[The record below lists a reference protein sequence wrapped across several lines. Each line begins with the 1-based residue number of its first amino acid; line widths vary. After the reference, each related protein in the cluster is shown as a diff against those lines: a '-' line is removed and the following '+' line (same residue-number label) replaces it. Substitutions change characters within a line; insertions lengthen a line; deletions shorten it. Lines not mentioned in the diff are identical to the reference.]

1 MALSDVVLEVA
12 GLTGPDEAPAIF
24 DIALSAWRGRTSVVL
39 GPIHSGKSIVMRHLL
54 ALEEARSGSIVVE
67 GERFD
72 ARGESDAMIRR
83 LRTRFGVVFE
93 GAALLSRLSVLENV
107 ELPLLEHTHA
117 TGEEAR
123 EAAQELLSEVG
134 LSVAQD
140 ATPGEL
146 DRAEQRRVA
155 VARALALR
163 PPVLLLDEPTQ
174 GLDAHAAS
182 ELDRTL
188 RELQQQSGFGIVIFT
203 REARYA
209 FGNAECVYVMAEGRI
224 VDSGNHDSL
233 ADSQHPVVRGLL
245 RRRGSE

>member
-1 MALSDVVLEVA
+1 VQDVVLDVS
-12 GLTGPDEAPAIF
+12 GLTGPDESPAIF
-24 DIALSAWRGRTSVVL
+24 DISLSAWRARTSVVL

-54 ALEEARSGSIVVE
+54 ALEDARTGSITVD

-72 ARGESDAMIRR
+72 ARGESEAVVRR
-83 LRTRFGVVFE
+83 MRTRFGVIFE
-93 GAALLSRLSVLENV
+93 GSALLSRLTVLENV

-117 TGEEAR
+117 TGDEAR

-134 LSVAQD
+134 LAVAQD
-140 ATPGEL
+140 AIPGEL
-146 DRAEQRRVA
+146 SRAGQRRVA
-155 VARALALR
+155 LARALALR

-174 GLDAHAAS
+174 GLDAQAAS

-188 RELQQQSGFGIVIFT
+188 RDLQERTRFGIVIFT

-209 FGNAECVYVMAEGRI
+209 FSSAERVYVMSEGRI
-224 VDSGNHDSL
+224 VDAGDHESLVDSE
-233 ADSQHPVVRGLL
+233 HPVVRGLL

>member
-1 MALSDVVLEVA
+1 
-12 GLTGPDEAPAIF
+12 
-24 DIALSAWRGRTSVVL
+24 
-39 GPIHSGKSIVMRHLL
+39 
-54 ALEEARSGSIVVE
+54 
-67 GERFD
+67 
-72 ARGESDAMIRR
+72 
-83 LRTRFGVVFE
+83 
-93 GAALLSRLSVLENV
+93 VLENV

-134 LSVAQD
+134 LAVAQD

-146 DRAEQRRVA
+146 DRAAQRRVA
-155 VARALALR
+155 LARALALR

-188 RELQQQSGFGIVIFT
+188 RQLQERGGFGVVIFT

-209 FGNAECVYVMAEGRI
+209 FGNAKRVYVMAEGRI
-224 VDSGNHDSL
+224 VDEGDHGSL
-233 ADSQHPVVRGLL
+233 ADSEHPVVRGLL

>member
-1 MALSDVVLEVA
+1 MVDLVLQVTD
-12 GLTGPDEAPAIF
+12 LTGPDDSPAIF
-24 DIALSAWRGRTSVVL
+24 DISLAAWRGRTSVVL
-39 GPIHSGKSIVMRHLL
+39 GPIHSGKSVVMRHLL
-54 ALEEARSGSIVVE
+54 ALEEARTGSITID

-72 ARGESDAMIRR
+72 ARGESDAVVRR
-83 LRTRFGVVFE
+83 MRTRFGVVFE
-93 GAALLSRLSVLENV
+93 GSALLSRLTVLENV

-117 TGEEAR
+117 TGDEAR

-134 LSVAQD
+134 LAIAPD
-140 ATPGEL
+140 ATPSALG
-146 DRAEQRRVA
+146 RAAQRRVA
-155 VARALALR
+155 LARALALR

-188 RELQQQSGFGIVIFT
+188 RELQERAGFGIVIFT

-209 FGNAECVYVMAEGRI
+209 FGHAQRVYVMAEGRI
-224 VDSGNHDSL
+224 VDSGDHDSL
-233 ADSQHPVVRGLL
+233 AESEHPVVRSLL

>member
-1 MALSDVVLEVA
+1 VVDLVLQVTD
-12 GLTGPDEAPAIF
+12 LTGPDESPAIF
-24 DIALSAWRGRTSVVL
+24 DIALAAWRGRTSVVL

-54 ALEEARSGSIVVE
+54 ALEEARTGAITID

-72 ARGESDAMIRR
+72 ARGESDAVVRR
-83 LRTRFGVVFE
+83 MRTRFGVVFE
-93 GAALLSRLSVLENV
+93 GAALLSRLTVLENV

-117 TGEEAR
+117 TGDEAR

-134 LSVAQD
+134 LAIAPDV
-140 ATPGEL
+140 TPSGL
-146 DRAEQRRVA
+146 DRAAQRRVA
-155 VARALALR
+155 LARALALR

-188 RELQQQSGFGIVIFT
+188 RELQERAGFGIVIFT

-209 FGNAECVYVMAEGRI
+209 FGNAERVYVMAEGRI
-224 VDSGNHDSL
+224 VDSGDHDSL
-233 ADSQHPVVRGLL
+233 AESEHPVVRSLL

>member
-1 MALSDVVLEVA
+1 MLDVT
-12 GLTGPDEAPAIF
+12 GLTGPDESPAIF
-24 DIALSAWRGRTSVVL
+24 DISLVAWRGRTSVVL

-54 ALEEARSGSIVVE
+54 ALEDARTGSITID

-72 ARGESDAMIRR
+72 ARGESEAVVRR
-83 LRTRFGVVFE
+83 MRTRFGVIFE
-93 GAALLSRLSVLENV
+93 GSALLSRLTVLENV

-117 TGEEAR
+117 TGDEAR

-134 LSVAQD
+134 LAVAQD
-140 ATPGEL
+140 AIPGEL
-146 DRAEQRRVA
+146 GRAAQRRVA
-155 VARALALR
+155 LARALALR

-174 GLDAHAAS
+174 GLDAQAAS

-188 RELQQQSGFGIVIFT
+188 GELQARSGFGIVIFT

-209 FGNAECVYVMAEGRI
+209 FSSAERVYVMSEGRI
-224 VDSGNHDSL
+224 VDAGDHQSL
-233 ADSQHPVVRGLL
+233 AGSEHPVVRGLL

>member
-1 MALSDVVLEVA
+1 MNEVVLEVRD
-12 GLTGPDEAPAIF
+12 LTGPDESPAIF
-24 DIALSAWRGRTSVVL
+24 DISLQAWRSRTSVVL

-54 ALEEARSGSIVVE
+54 ALEDARSGEIVVE
-67 GERFD
+67 GECFD
-72 ARGESDAMIRR
+72 ARGESDAVTRR
-83 LRTRFGVVFE
+83 MRTRFGVIFE

-117 TGEEAR
+117 TSEEAR

-134 LSVAQD
+134 LAIAQD

-146 DRAEQRRVA
+146 DRAAQRRVA
-155 VARALALR
+155 LARALALR

-182 ELDRTL
+182 ELDHTL
-188 RELQQQSGFGIVIFT
+188 RELQDRSGFGIVIFT

-209 FGNAECVYVMAEGRI
+209 FGNPERVYVMAEGRI
-224 VDSGNHDSL
+224 VDAGDHDSL
-233 ADSQHPVVRGLL
+233 MESEHPVVRGLL
-245 RRRGSE
+245 RRRGAE

>member
-1 MALSDVVLEVA
+1 VAANDVVLQVT
-12 GLTGPDEAPAIF
+12 GLTGPDESPVIF
-24 DIALSAWRGRTSVVL
+24 DVSLNAWRARTSVVL

-54 ALEEARSGSIVVE
+54 ALEDARTGSIVVE

-72 ARGESDAMIRR
+72 ARGESDAVVRR
-83 LRTRFGVVFE
+83 MRTRFGVIFE
-93 GAALLSRLSVLENV
+93 GAALLSRLTVLENV

-134 LSVAQD
+134 LAVAQE

-146 DRAEQRRVA
+146 DRAAQRRVA
-155 VARALALR
+155 LARALALR

-188 RELQQQSGFGIVIFT
+188 REMQERGGFGIVIFT

-209 FGNAECVYVMAEGRI
+209 FGNAKRVYVMAEGRI
-224 VDSGNHDSL
+224 VDEGDHTSLVDSE
-233 ADSQHPVVRGLL
+233 HPVVRGLL

>member
-1 MALSDVVLEVA
+1 MNSTGAGGFAKARYVPVEAAPSFLASESTTRLPLLPEEIERLRLLSLA
-12 GLTGPDEAPAIF
+12 TQ
-24 DIALSAWRGRTSVVL
+24 SGRTISHVASL
-39 GPIHSGKSIVMRHLL
+39 DTEDL
-54 ALEEARSGSIVVE
+54 ARMVREDEEAR
-67 GERFD
+67 
-72 ARGESDAMIRR
+72 
-83 LRTRFGVVFE
+83 
-93 GAALLSRLSVLENV
+93 GA
-107 ELPLLEHTHA
+107 
-117 TGEEAR
+117 AR

-146 DRAEQRRVA
+146 DRAAQRRVA
-155 VARALALR
+155 LARALALR

-188 RELQQQSGFGIVIFT
+188 RELQERGGFGVVIFT

-209 FGNAECVYVMAEGRI
+209 FGNAQRVYVMAEGRV
-224 VDSGNHDSL
+224 VDAGDHDSL
-233 ADSQHPVVRGLL
+233 ADSEHPVVRGLL

>member
-1 MALSDVVLEVA
+1 MADVVLEVSH
-12 GLTGPDEAPAIF
+12 LTGPEESPAIF
-24 DIALSAWRGRTSVVL
+24 DISLTAWRGGTSVVL

-54 ALEEARSGSIVVE
+54 ALEDATTGAITID

-72 ARGESDAMIRR
+72 ARGESDAVVRR
-83 LRTRFGVVFE
+83 MRTRFGVVFE
-93 GAALLSRLSVLENV
+93 GAALLSRLTVLENV

-117 TGEEAR
+117 TGDEAR
-123 EAAQELLSEVG
+123 EAARELLTEVG
-134 LSVAQD
+134 LTIAHD
-140 ATPGEL
+140 ATPVEL
-146 DRAEQRRVA
+146 DRAAQRRVA

-188 RELQQQSGFGIVIFT
+188 RELQERAGFGIVIFT

-209 FGNAECVYVMAEGRI
+209 FGNAQRVYVMADGRI
-224 VDSGNHDSL
+224 VDSGKHDSL
-233 ADSQHPVVRGLL
+233 AESEHPVVRSLL